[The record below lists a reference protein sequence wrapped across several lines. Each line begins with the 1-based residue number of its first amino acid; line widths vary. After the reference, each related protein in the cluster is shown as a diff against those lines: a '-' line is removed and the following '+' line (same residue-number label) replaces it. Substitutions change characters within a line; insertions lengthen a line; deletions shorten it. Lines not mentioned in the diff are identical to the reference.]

1 MFELK
6 INQGEIYCSTQLSKK
21 SDEVF
26 EFFSDANNLQIL
38 TPSFLKFKI
47 LSNLPDKI
55 KLNDKIDYRIS
66 LRHIPIKWR
75 SKITVWDPNKRF
87 VDEQIFGPYRQWV
100 HEHLF
105 IDNEHGCLAIDKVKY
120 KIWFGFIVDKLFV
133 KKELERIFSF
143 RANKSSELFN

>member
-6 INQGEIYCSTQLSKK
+6 IDRGEIYCSVQLYKK

-26 EFFSDANNLQIL
+26 DFFSNANNLEIL

-47 LSNLPDKI
+47 LSELPEKI
-55 KLNDKIDYRIS
+55 KLNDKIDYRLS
-66 LRHIPIKWR
+66 LRNIPIKWR
-75 SKITVWDPNKRF
+75 SEITAWEPHNRF
-87 VDEQIFGPYRQWV
+87 VDEQVLGPYRKWV

-105 IDNEHGCLAIDKVKY
+105 VDNEEGCLAIDKVEY
-120 KIWFGFIVDKLFV
+120 QVWFGFIVDKLFV

-143 RANKSSELFN
+143 RSKKLIDLFN

>member
-6 INQGEIYCSTQLSKK
+6 IDRSEIYCSIQLSKK

-26 EFFSDANNLQIL
+26 EFFSDANNLQVL
-38 TPSFLKFKI
+38 TPNFLKFKI

-55 KLNDKIDYRIS
+55 KLNDEIDYRIS
-66 LRHIPIKWR
+66 LRYIPIKWR
-75 SKITVWDPNKRF
+75 SKITVWEPNKRF
-87 VDEQIFGPYRQWV
+87 VDEQILGPYRQWV

-105 IDNEHGCLAIDKVKY
+105 IDNEDGCLAIDKVKY

-143 RANKSSELFN
+143 RANMLSELFN

>member
-6 INQGEIYCSTQLSKK
+6 IDQGEIYCSTQLSKK

-75 SKITVWDPNKRF
+75 SKITVWEPNKRF
-87 VDEQIFGPYRQWV
+87 VDEQILGPYRQWV

-143 RANKSSELFN
+143 RANKLSELFN